1 MEASG
6 TGRVRATD
14 AALAAIGRLRA
25 RHGPL
30 VFVQS
35 GGCCDGSSPICL
47 CEGEILLGPDD
58 VLIGE
63 LAGCPF
69 YVDREQYARWRRPSF
84 VIDVAAG
91 GGDSFSLEGPEGCT
105 SSPVRRARARRT
117 RTGLATIGRTHRSPL
132 TRSP

>member
-6 TGRVRATD
+6 TGRVSATD
-14 AALAAIGRLRA
+14 AAFAAIGRLRA

-35 GGCCDGSSPICL
+35 GGCCDGSSPICF
-47 CEGEILLGPDD
+47 CEGEILLGPHD
-58 VLIGE
+58 VLSGE

-69 YVDREQYARWRRPSF
+69 YVDREQYERWKRPSF

-91 GGDSFSLEGPEGCT
+91 GGDSFSLEGPD
-105 SSPVRRARARRT
+105 
-117 RTGLATIGRTHRSPL
+117 GLHFVARSPSNAAAEDGSRDDPRDAPL
-132 TRSP
+132 PIPDI